1 MMSSHKLNH
10 VNKILANMRNV
21 DKEFAKQL
29 NSKDIKFPLYT
40 NHCAKI
46 KEQNNIT
53 TKVFF
58 YEDQTP

>member
-10 VNKILANMRNV
+10 LNKILANMRNV

-29 NSKDIKFPLYT
+29 NSKDIKFSLYT
-40 NHCAKI
+40 NDCAKI

>member
-10 VNKILANMRNV
+10 LNKILANMRNV

-29 NSKDIKFPLYT
+29 NSKDTKFPLYT
-40 NHCAKI
+40 NDCAKI
-46 KEQNNIT
+46 IEQNNIT